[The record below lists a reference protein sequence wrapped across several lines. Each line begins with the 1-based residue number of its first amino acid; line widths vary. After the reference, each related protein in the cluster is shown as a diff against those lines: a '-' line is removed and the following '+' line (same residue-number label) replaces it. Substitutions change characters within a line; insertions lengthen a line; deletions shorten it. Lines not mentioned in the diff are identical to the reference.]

1 MAPASTKKKLKH
13 MSSLLII
20 LGVMVLSGCRQTQP
34 EVHSLLS
41 FPETWEAAKNSDR
54 LFCQYARKVAEETD
68 TVREEVLSQFLASN
82 RVSDV
87 VLILE
92 YANPVNL
99 REYRM
104 IVVTKRGAYHLSRF
118 ENGDTAT
125 CRIRVSV
132 NELSE
137 IRKCV
142 GALHGY
148 QSEYV
153 IRKSAHSPCVL
164 FATPYVKQKVTEM
177 FFSDRP
183 MLGVKRM
190 VGTSRNPQYPT
201 FRRLCDILLLA
212 KGEDGV
218 IPEFTIRQAEVQ
230 TVELGRKICSD
241 GSRLF

>member
-1 MAPASTKKKLKH
+1 M
-13 MSSLLII
+13 I
-20 LGVMVLSGCRQTQP
+20 SGCRQPQP
-34 EVHSLLS
+34 EVRSLLS

-104 IVVTKRGAYHLSRF
+104 IVVTKHGAYHLSRL
-118 ENGDTAT
+118 EDGETAT
-125 CRIRVSV
+125 CRLKISGA
-132 NELSE
+132 EWSDL
-137 IRKCV
+137 RK
-142 GALHGY
+142 GADALHGY
-148 QSEYV
+148 QGERV
-153 IRKSAHSPCVL
+153 MPDWHHA
-164 FATPYVKQKVTEM
+164 PYVFFITLYAKQKVAEM
-177 FFSDRP
+177 FFFVRP
-183 MLGVKRM
+183 SLGIKRM
-190 VGTSRNPQYPT
+190 VGTSKNSQYQT
-201 FRRLCDILLLA
+201 LRRLCDILLLA

-230 TVELGRKICSD
+230 TVELGKKICSND
-241 GSRLF
+241 SHLF